1 MRNDLRVGS
10 DKMAGMKLRREYT
23 APLRARIA
31 ELEERVAALE
41 LDAGHAI
48 NAIDRGDVADAR
60 GVLVSALK
68 NMFRE

>member
-1 MRNDLRVGS
+1 MMGAVKALRDAIDV
-10 DKMAGMKLRREYT
+10 AGAAVKVPALEK
-23 APLRARIA
+23 RIA

-60 GVLVSALK
+60 VVLVSAIK

>member
-1 MRNDLRVGS
+1 MDTVTVDFASWKRDAERVAAME
-10 DKMAGMKLRREYT
+10 K
-23 APLRARIA
+23 RIA

-60 GVLVSALK
+60 VVLVSAIK